1 MKLDEILDTAKP
13 ELLDDAYAA
22 LERTHLA
29 HYEDAG
35 EAFTR
40 QRLSNLYDMVVD
52 AIRDRSLTHLIQGS
66 SQIAKERFEAGFD
79 VSEVQSAFNDLEE
92 AMWRRVIAEVPSDGL
107 AEAIGILSTVVGAGK
122 DALAREYV
130 SLASHRRVPSLD
142 LTALFGGT
150 NSLGMASP
158 DLNVPEEDQ

>member
-1 MKLDEILDTAKP
+1 VTLDELLATAKP
-13 ELLDDAYAA
+13 QLLDEAFAA

-40 QRLSNLYDMVVD
+40 QRLSNLYDLVVE
-52 AIRDRSLTHLIQGS
+52 AIRDRSLTHLIEGS
-66 SQIAKERFEAGFD
+66 SQIAKERFEGGFD

-92 AMWRRVIAEVPSDGL
+92 AMWRRVVVEVPPDGL
-107 AEAIGILSTVVGAGK
+107 AEAIGLLSTVVGAGK

-130 SLASHRRVPSLD
+130 SMASHRHVPSLD
-142 LTALFGGT
+142 LSALFRGT
-150 NSLGMASP
+150 NS
-158 DLNVPEEDQ
+158 